1 MRALA
6 GDSTMTSFLPLAEG
20 MALRRRVA
28 AAADPAAFLPAP
40 PASRPAVLL
49 LPAAGAAARLPRGDL
64 EAFFGV
70 ALFAVA
76 FFAVAV
82 LGGIG

>member
-1 MRALA
+1 
-6 GDSTMTSFLPLAEG
+6 MTSFLPLAEG
-20 MALRRRVA
+20 IALRRRVA

-40 PASRPAVLL
+40 AGLRAAVLP

-64 EAFFGV
+64 EAFLGV

-76 FFAVAV
+76 FFEVAV